1 MALVRSP
8 DGVVTQI
15 FARQGERISSYGIA
29 KIVDMR
35 QLRVLADVDELHL
48 SRLVPGARVE
58 ITFRGSPTVYTGKV
72 VRAPMTVTRVKR
84 SKADLGEGSA
94 HQVEAEIEFDDPSSI
109 PQMLEREVRVTF
121 L

>member
-1 MALVRSP
+1 
-8 DGVVTQI
+8 VVVEI
-15 FARQGERISSYGIA
+15 FTRQNEMIPGRPGIA

-35 QLRVLADVDELHL
+35 ELRVLAEVDELHL
-48 SRLVPGARVE
+48 ARLVPGAPVE
-58 ITFRGSPTVYTGKV
+58 ITFRGSSRVYKGKV

-94 HQVEAEIEFDDPSSI
+94 HSVEAEIEFDDPSSV
-109 PQMLEREVRVTF
+109 PPMLEREARVIF